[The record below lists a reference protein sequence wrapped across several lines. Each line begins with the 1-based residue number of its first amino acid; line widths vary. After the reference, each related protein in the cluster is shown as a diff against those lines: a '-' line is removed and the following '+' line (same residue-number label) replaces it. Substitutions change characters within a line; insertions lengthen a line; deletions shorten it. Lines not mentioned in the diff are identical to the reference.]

1 MKNIITGQTRV
12 SVPHRVAQT
21 LLSVLLLAAC
31 ASSKKD
37 AAILKPEIDLVQL
50 QAPVD
55 VGYATGPTQIQFGAR
70 IANRSA
76 EPITL
81 RRIEIQSIGSG
92 SYILRKEF
100 FPFNEKIAPDQ
111 FTTVTFWAHGYG
123 IATDRGR
130 TPSAEPVNVCSILY
144 FDSPV
149 GSFHQIVTRYIN
161 QFPGAPGPR

>member
-1 MKNIITGQTRV
+1 MKRIIV
-12 SVPHRVAQT
+12 FAT
-21 LLSVLLLAAC
+21 LLLAAAC

-37 AAILKPEIDLVQL
+37 VAILKPEIDLVQL

-70 IANRSA
+70 IANRSS

-130 TPSAEPVNVCSILY
+130 TPSAEPVNVRSILY
-144 FDSPV
+144 FESPV